1 MCPCPTREAKKK
13 RGTRTPGKPFP
24 LAAKMSVNG
33 NNGENRIGNGRISGM
48 KIGIVGAG
56 GVGLYYG
63 AMLQR
68 GGHDVRFLLR
78 RDYDAIMAS
87 GLTVRSYSGD
97 FHLDHVR
104 GYRSA
109 AEIGPVD
116 LALVA
121 IKTFDN
127 DKLIDLVKP
136 LMASNSVAL
145 TLQNGL
151 GNEEILVQAFGE
163 RRVMGGVA
171 MIGSTRGQ
179 PGTVDHKALGSIRIG
194 EFSGGLSPRAV
205 ELSAL
210 FGEAGITCEAI
221 ADLRRV
227 RWEKLIWNIPFNGLC
242 TLLNAAPGGYLTKPE
257 MNGLVRALMAEV
269 ITGANAQELSAPI
282 PDICIEENIQVTLAS
297 LTGYRPSMM
306 IDRLEGRRLELD
318 AIYRIPLEH
327 AARKGIHMVRV
338 GMLHALLAAKEK

>member
-1 MCPCPTREAKKK
+1 
-13 RGTRTPGKPFP
+13 
-24 LAAKMSVNG
+24 
-33 NNGENRIGNGRISGM
+33 M
-48 KIGIVGAG
+48 KVGIVGAG

-78 RDYDAIMAS
+78 RDYDAIMAL
-87 GLTVRSYSGD
+87 GLTVRSYLGD
-97 FHLDHVR
+97 FRLDHVQ
-104 GYRSA
+104 GYRTA

-136 LMASNSVAL
+136 LMAGNGVAL

-151 GNEEILVQAFGE
+151 GSEEILVQAFGKQ
-163 RRVMGGVA
+163 RVMGGVA
-171 MIGSTRGQ
+171 MIGSTRGE

-194 EFSGGLSPRAV
+194 EFSGGLSPRA
-205 ELSAL
+205 EKLSAL
-210 FGEAGITCEAI
+210 FGNAGVTCEAI

-227 RWEKLIWNIPFNGLC
+227 RWEKLIWNIPFSGLC
-242 TLLNAAPGGYLTKPE
+242 TLLNMAPGGYLTNPE
-257 MNGLVRALMAEV
+257 MNRLVRAIMADV
-269 ITGANAQELSAPI
+269 IAGANVQELSGPI
-282 PDICIEENIQVTLAS
+282 SNICIEENIQITLAS
-297 LTGYRPSMM
+297 LTEYKPSMM
-306 IDRLEGRRLELD
+306 IDHLEGRRLELD

-327 AARKGIHMVRV
+327 AARKGVHMVHV
-338 GMLHALLAAKEK
+338 GMLHALLTTKE